1 MQGTEKL
8 GSGTSSSTSVS
19 NQGGKGKQ
27 TSVCW
32 TCGNPGHFSDRC
44 PQRRVNALVEE
55 LWNLGLGL
63 SEETWSENTWD
74 EGGFGEQ
81 YVGSLDDFVD
91 PLWWSSV
98 FDSTWESD
106 QIWND
111 SWNNSWN
118 TFQVEITELPKG
130 DEGSL
135 RLRIALLV
143 PRLGQL

>member
-1 MQGTEKL
+1 M
-8 GSGTSSSTSVS
+8 
-19 NQGGKGKQ
+19 
-27 TSVCW
+27 
-32 TCGNPGHFSDRC
+32 
-44 PQRRVNALVEE
+44 EE
-55 LWNLGLGL
+55 LWKLDLGLSD